1 MLNQS
6 YEPISVCTAK
16 KAFMLMLLFKAEL
29 VASRNGRAIRS
40 VASVYPYPSI
50 IRLSSY
56 IRVPYKKIDLSRKNI
71 LRRDGMKCQYCGT
84 TSVALTVDHVIPRSR
99 GGQDTWENLTTAC
112 VSCNNKKG
120 SRTPEEAHMKLLS
133 MPKRP
138 NHVLFLKQYMGKVD
152 DNWKP
157 YLFMD

>member
-1 MLNQS
+1 
-6 YEPISVCTAK
+6 
-16 KAFMLMLLFKAEL
+16 MLLFKAEL